1 MRVFYLQ
8 NSIRLCILIL
18 KGESMDK
25 DLIDEKFF
33 DYEAELD
40 KAHAHQTNEYLV
52 IRAGRANPHILD
64 KISIDYYG
72 VPTPIKQLANISVQE
87 ARILCINVW
96 DASQIK
102 NVSKAIAA
110 SDIGITPTD
119 DGKIIRLVFPQLNE
133 ERRKEIVK
141 QIKKIA
147 EDTKIAMRSARRDIM
162 DFLKDQ
168 KKNSQISEDE
178 YTSLEGDV
186 QKLLDK
192 YIEKVDALFAAK
204 EKEILEI

>member
-1 MRVFYLQ
+1 M
-8 NSIRLCILIL
+8 N
-18 KGESMDK
+18 K

-40 KAHAHQTNEYLV
+40 KALTHQNNEYIV

-64 KISIDYYG
+64 KIFIDYYG
-72 VPTPIKQLANISVQE
+72 VPTPIKQMANISVQE
-87 ARILCINVW
+87 ARILCISVW

-110 SDIGITPTD
+110 SDIGITPSD
-119 DGKIIRLVFPQLNE
+119 DGKVIRLVFPQLNE
-133 ERRKEIVK
+133 EIVK

-147 EDTKIAMRSARRDIM
+147 EDSKIAMRGARRDIM
-162 DFLKDQ
+162 DALKSL
-168 KKNSQISEDE
+168 KKDGELSEDE
-178 YTSLEGDV
+178 CAGLEGDV

-192 YIEKVDALFAAK
+192 YVDKVDDAFSAK
-204 EKEILEI
+204 EKEILEV

>member
-1 MRVFYLQ
+1 M
-8 NSIRLCILIL
+8 N
-18 KGESMDK
+18 K

-33 DYEAELD
+33 DFEAELD
-40 KAHAHQTNEYLV
+40 KALSHQSNEYQV

-87 ARILCINVW
+87 ARILCISVW
-96 DASQIK
+96 DLSQIK

-110 SDIGITPTD
+110 SDIGITPSD
-119 DGKIIRLVFPQLNE
+119 DGKVIRLIFPQLNE

-147 EDTKIAMRSARRDIM
+147 EDTKISMRSARRDIM
-162 DFLKDQ
+162 DSLKDM
-168 KKNSQISEDE
+168 KKNSEISEDE
-178 YTSLEGDV
+178 FSVLENDV

-192 YIEKVDALFAAK
+192 YVEKVESLFETK